1 MVDPVSRGIYFVT
14 SKETGSLYSLDMHS
28 GASNEIIPELAS
40 QPALS
45 PDGKSL
51 MYLRVIQREK
61 NEEIWTSSI
70 EGNNRVRIA
79 AGSRANTGSWSPDG
93 TKIAFTVDQKAYV
106 ANANG
111 RNLHQI
117 PIKDAAL
124 MNNIVWSNDG
134 EALYIT
140 VNIDDFGSNGLVWK
154 AAANGQKAE
163 AVTAGFMIN
172 DISADGKF
180 LIGIGNRSD
189 NLGINQISVD
199 DKKSTVVVEEL
210 NSLNAYFAKDGKS
223 ILYTTATPEEITIYS
238 LPWENGKVTG
248 PPVVAQKIA
257 PKFPLVYYGNAFD
270 FTKDLS
276 TLVYA
281 RPSVNADIYLL
292 SYK

>member
-1 MVDPVSRGIYFVT
+1 VDRTNGGIYFVT
-14 SKETGSLYSLDMHS
+14 TKETGSLYSLDMHTGS
-28 GASNEIIPELAS
+28 SNEIISELAS

-51 MYLRVIQREK
+51 MYLRVIQRGK
-61 NEEIWTSSI
+61 NEEIWTSNI
-70 EGNNRVRIA
+70 DGTNRVRIA
-79 AGSRANTGSWSPDG
+79 AGSRANTGSWSHDG
-93 TKIAFTVDQKAYV
+93 TKIGFTVDEKAYV

-111 RNLHQI
+111 RNLHEI
-117 PIKDAAL
+117 PIKGAAM
-124 MNNIVWSNDG
+124 MNNIIWSTDG

-140 VNIDDFGSNGLVWK
+140 VNVNDFGSNGSVWK
-154 AAANGQKAE
+154 AAANGQKAD
-163 AVTAGFMIN
+163 VVMTGYMVN

-180 LIGIGNRSD
+180 LLGIGNRAD
-189 NLGINQISVD
+189 NLGINLISVD
-199 DKKSTVVVEEL
+199 DKKSTVIVEEV

-223 ILYTTATPEEITIYS
+223 ILYTTATPEEITIHS

-248 PPVVAQKIA
+248 TVRVAQKIA
-257 PKFPLVYYGNAFD
+257 PKFPLVFYGNAFD

-281 RPSVNADIYLL
+281 KPMFNADVYLL